1 MGSASFH
8 FFINHFVC
16 ECVCVCEVFPQ
27 VFCTFLFGSPYF
39 FLLIYRSSLSSS
51 YCNSLSVIYMVQ
63 ICFRNLWFMFIFAM
77 ISYNKGKFL
86 ALMCLYCFPLWFAF
100 FNLRNSSLSFSQ
112 KDILPHD
119 TLKFFIVSHYTFKSL
134 KHLKLIVQSLS
145 FFLLLCNCLQDRLL
159 QSSHFL
165 PYYTAHFSYA
175 EACVWALCSAL
186 SVHQCIL
193 VSMPHSFS
201 CCDLKTSI
209 FIEVF
214 IET

>member
-1 MGSASFH
+1 MC
-8 FFINHFVC
+8 V
-16 ECVCVCEVFPQ
+16 CVCVCEVFPQ

-39 FLLIYRSSLSSS
+39 FLLIYSRSFSSS
-51 YCNSLSVIYMVQ
+51 YWNSLSVIYMVQ
-63 ICFRNLWFMFIFAM
+63 ICFPNLWFMFIFAI
-77 ISYNKGKFL
+77 ISYNKDRFL
-86 ALMCLYCFPLWFAF
+86 ALMCLYCFPLCFAF

-119 TLKFFIVSHYTFKSL
+119 ALKLFTVSHHTFKSL
-134 KHLKLIVQSLS
+134 KHLKSIVWSLS
-145 FFLLLCNCLQDRLL
+145 LSLLLCNCLQDRLL
-159 QSSHFL
+159 QSSYFL
-165 PYYTAHFSYA
+165 PYCTAHFSYA

-201 CCDLKTSI
+201 CYDLKTSI
-209 FIEVF
+209 FLEVF

>member
-8 FFINHFVC
+8 FFISHLCV
-16 ECVCVCEVFPQ
+16 CVCVCEVFPQ
-27 VFCTFLFGSPYF
+27 VFCTYLFGLSYF
-39 FLLIYRSSLSSS
+39 FLLIYSSSLSSS

-63 ICFRNLWFMFIFAM
+63 ICFPNLWFMFIFAM
-77 ISYNKGKFL
+77 ISYDKEKL
-86 ALMCLYCFPLWFAF
+86 IVLICLYCFPYDLPFSI
-100 FNLRNSSLSFSQ
+100 LRNSSLSFSQ

-119 TLKFFIVSHYTFKSL
+119 ILKFFIVSHYTFKSL
-134 KHLKLIVQSLS
+134 KHLKLILQFLS

-175 EACVWALCSAL
+175 EACVWALYSAL
-186 SVHQCIL
+186 SVLQCML
-193 VSMPHSFS
+193 VSMPHSLG
-201 CCDLKTSI
+201 CYDLKKSI
-209 FIEVF
+209 LIEVF